1 MWFVPKKKY
10 LELQKENE
18 QLKTDKSKLS
28 DEYKSLMKQKGNIEE
43 KLDNKLKYIDRLENE
58 NAKYI
63 NENASLNNQIS
74 QSIERENTCF
84 KVNRKICEDRYK
96 LKKTLDVI
104 RLENKRLKIKSNT
117 LERLVLKIS
126 GEREGL
132 GKAFNVMNN
141 RLWCNEQS
149 KDRVRNLSNRLLNG
163 EKIPHKDLGLA
174 LRDISMYMG
183 GGEHL
188 KFEEKVK
195 ANG

>member
-1 MWFVPKKKY
+1 MWFVRKKKY

-18 QLKTDKSKLS
+18 QLKKDQNELSKKYHKLK
-28 DEYKSLMKQKGNIEE
+28 YNGINIKKE
-43 KLDNKLKYIDRLENE
+43 LDDKLKYIDRLENE

-96 LKKTLDVI
+96 LKKTLDAI

-195 ANG
+195 SNG

>member
-1 MWFVPKKKY
+1 MWFVRKKKY
-10 LELQKENE
+10 LELEQDLILKNYEIEQLKQDNSDEKDKYDSLNRRYDGLGRLLEEEVNTSAKLENQNASLKHQLQESYKNESNYFKTNKRILEEKTLLNKENE
-18 QLKTDKSKLS
+18 ILK
-28 DEYKSLMKQKGNIEE
+28 
-43 KLDNKLKYIDRLENE
+43 
-58 NAKYI
+58 
-63 NENASLNNQIS
+63 
-74 QSIERENTCF
+74 
-84 KVNRKICEDRYK
+84 
-96 LKKTLDVI
+96 
-104 RLENKRLKIKSNT
+104 LENKRLKIKSNT

-149 KDRVRNLSNRLLNG
+149 KDRVRKLSNRLLNG

-174 LRDISMYMG
+174 LGDISMYMG